1 MNRWLLLAIM
11 GALVSAG
18 VWAWAAVYQPDGVT
32 SVPVHCADDAP
43 MLSSGQSLKVLSWNV
58 QYMAG
63 KDYYFFYEGGPDS
76 QVDPADVQQT
86 TRDVARVIRD
96 EAPDIVLLQEVYD
109 GAIRTE
115 YVDELARLRRQLPAD
130 YVCHASAFYWRA
142 PFVPHPRILGSVGMK
157 LVVLSRYRI
166 DEAIRHQLS
175 LMPADPVS
183 KHFGLRRAVLEARL
197 PIEGQKAF
205 VALNTHLEAFAKGTG
220 LMARHVQELQALLN
234 GLSRGGHHWIF
245 GGDFNMLPPDPR
257 AYERLIPSQQD
268 YFNPAGTE
276 IAPLIERYKSV
287 PTLDE
292 MTGANYADW
301 FTHFPNDPAVGRPN
315 KTIDY
320 LFLSDDV
327 ELGPHRIR
335 QSDTLGISDHLPVI
349 ADIQLPQ

>member
-1 MNRWLLLAIM
+1 MPKWVLLALLGTFASVAI
-11 GALVSAG
+11 
-18 VWAWAAVYQPDGVT
+18 WAWVAVYQPDGAT
-32 SVPVHCADDAP
+32 NVPVHCADDAP
-43 MLSSGQSLKVLSWNV
+43 MLSSGQSLKVLNWNV

-63 KDYYFFYEGGPDS
+63 NGYYFFYEGGPDS
-76 QVDPADVQQT
+76 QVDPADVHQT
-86 TRDVARVIRD
+86 TREVARIIRD
-96 EAPDIVLLQEVYD
+96 EDPDLVLLQEVYD
-109 GAIRTE
+109 GAVRTE
-115 YVDELARLRRQLPAD
+115 YIDELARLRRQLPAD
-130 YVCHASAFYWRA
+130 YACHTSAFYWRA

-157 LVVLSRYRI
+157 LVVLSKYRI

-175 LMPADPVS
+175 LMPADPIS

-197 PIEGQKAF
+197 PIDRRSDF

-220 LMARHVQELQALLN
+220 LMARHVQEIETLL
-234 GLSRGGHHWIF
+234 LRLDRAGHPWVF

-268 YFNPAGTE
+268 YFNPDDME
-276 IAPLIERYKSV
+276 ITPLIERYQSV

-327 ELGPHRIR
+327 ALGPHDVL
-335 QSDTLGISDHLPVI
+335 QSGTLEISDHLPMIVKI
-349 ADIQLPQ
+349 LLVN